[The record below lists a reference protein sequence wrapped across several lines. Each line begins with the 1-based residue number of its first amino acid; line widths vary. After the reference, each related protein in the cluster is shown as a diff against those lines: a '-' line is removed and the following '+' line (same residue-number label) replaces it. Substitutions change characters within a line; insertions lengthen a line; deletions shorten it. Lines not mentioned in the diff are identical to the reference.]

1 MRRFIN
7 SFIGVIFF
15 IIAMIGVVLP
25 VLPTTPILLLSA
37 IFFARGSKR
46 VDNWFRGTKIYQKH
60 LADFIMNKEM
70 ELKSKMYTCLLA
82 TIIMMFPLFRLES
95 LWAKAII
102 IGSLFFEYYYF
113 AFKIKTKLVIKN

>member
-7 SFIGVIFF
+7 SFIGIIFF

-37 IFFARGSKR
+37 IFFARGSKKI
-46 VDNWFRGTKIYQKH
+46 DNWFKGTKIYQKH
-60 LADFIMNKEM
+60 LADFIVNREM

-113 AFKIKTKLVIKN
+113 AFKIKTKQRIEK

>member
-7 SFIGVIFF
+7 SFIGIIFF

-46 VDNWFRGTKIYQKH
+46 IDNWFKGTKIYQKH
-60 LADFIMNKEM
+60 LADFIANREM

-113 AFKIKTKLVIKN
+113 TFKIKTKQRIEK

>member
-7 SFIGVIFF
+7 SFIGIIFF

-46 VDNWFRGTKIYQKH
+46 VDNWFKGTKIYQKH
-60 LADFIMNKEM
+60 LADFIANREM

-95 LWAKAII
+95 LGAKAII

-113 AFKIKTKLVIKN
+113 AFKIKTKQKIEK

>member
-113 AFKIKTKLVIKN
+113 AFKIKTKPVIKN

>member
-7 SFIGVIFF
+7 SFIGIIFF
-15 IIAMIGVVLP
+15 VIAMIGVVLP

-37 IFFARGSKR
+37 IFFARGSEK
-46 VDNWFRGTKIYQKH
+46 VDNWFKGTKIYQKH
-60 LADFIMNKEM
+60 LADFIVNREM

-82 TIIMMFPLFRLES
+82 TIIMMFPLFRLEN

-113 AFKIKTKLVIKN
+113 AFKIKTKRVIEN

>member
-7 SFIGVIFF
+7 SFIGIIFF
-15 IIAMIGVVLP
+15 VIAMIGVVLP

-37 IFFARGSKR
+37 IFFARGSKKI
-46 VDNWFRGTKIYQKH
+46 DKWFKGTKIYQKH
-60 LADFIMNKEM
+60 LADFIVNREM

-113 AFKIKTKLVIKN
+113 AFKIKTKQRIEK

>member
-7 SFIGVIFF
+7 SFIGIIFF
-15 IIAMIGVVLP
+15 VIAMIGVVLP

-37 IFFARGSKR
+37 IFFARGSKK
-46 VDNWFRGTKIYQKH
+46 VDNWFKGTKIYQKH
-60 LADFIMNKEM
+60 LADFIVNREM

-82 TIIMMFPLFRLES
+82 TIIMMFPLCRLEN

-113 AFKIKTKLVIKN
+113 AFKIKTKRVIEN